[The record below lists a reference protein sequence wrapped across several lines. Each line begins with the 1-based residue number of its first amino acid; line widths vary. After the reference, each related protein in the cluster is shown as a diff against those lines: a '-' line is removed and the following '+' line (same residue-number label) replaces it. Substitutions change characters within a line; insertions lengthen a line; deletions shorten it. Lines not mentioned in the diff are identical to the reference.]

1 MPGDIDDVWER
12 MSAEDGEDMELT
24 IDTALDPD
32 VAVLI
37 ASCTVASVEDTGVGL
52 KYANSK

>member
-1 MPGDIDDVWER
+1 MGDKQWVIR
-12 MSAEDGEDMELT
+12 RLT

-37 ASCTVASVEDTGVGL
+37 ASCTVASVEHTGVGL